1 MLVRFLKQYGPWAAG
16 DTREASDHEAEL
28 LIVHGIAE
36 PADDQPK
43 VRRATDKPA
52 GKRNAAITHDE
63 G

>member
-1 MLVRFLKQYGPWAAG
+1 MLVRFLKQYGPYTVG
-16 DTREASDHEAEL
+16 ETREATDHEAEL

-36 PADDQPK
+36 PADKPK
-43 VRRATDKPA
+43 VRHATDKPA